1 MRITEPMT
9 MATDLV
15 LACLGALFAYRLW
28 RDRPQSSRR
37 SARLLAAAM
46 ASMALGAAAGGIS
59 HGLRLTVGETA
70 DAILWKVTVYS
81 VGLMAFFFV
90 ASTALSSL
98 RERARRL
105 LLWLATAQLLGYW
118 WWMLN
123 HDAFLYV
130 IYDYVPAMSI
140 VLVIQLRELRRGRA
154 SAAWISAGVVL
165 SFIGAAVQQSGLTLH
180 RHFNHNDLYHVV
192 QMVAVWLLY
201 KGGRSLHDR

>member
-9 MATDLV
+9 MVTDLV

-81 VGLMAFFFV
+81 IGLMAFFFV
-90 ASTALSSL
+90 ASAALSSL
-98 RERARRL
+98 QERARRL
-105 LLWLATAQLLGYW
+105 LLWLATVQLLGYW

-123 HDAFLYV
+123 HDAFVYV
-130 IYDYVPAMSI
+130 IYDYVSAMSI
-140 VLVIQLRELRRGRA
+140 VLVIQLWELRRGQT

-192 QMVAVWLLY
+192 QMVAAWMLY